1 MNVLAC
7 VVLCVCQLKPDDL
20 LKISQTTLEDILLCE
35 AKAGLHSTAHG
46 RTAHGTD
53 ASASTSA
60 SAQSSDHTAGTFPYS
75 DQSSPHHPST
85 TTSAS
90 TSTLSPL
97 KRRGGSTGSGGV
109 HSPHAHQATH
119 SSGGKSKRRRTSRST
134 ERERERGREGT
145 LKGNDDMD
153 VDMDRDRGD
162 NDDEGMH
169 RGGDRDK
176 DSSRGGRNRSHG
188 QEREQGHGQNDDDDE
203 EEEEYDEEEDED
215 VGEGGRGGKGGGY
228 DHSSAD
234 GSPDR
239 YTSLPTPLN
248 VSRPSTHI
256 NTKTDRDRDRD
267 RDGVSGRNGDTVDDV
282 SSLTQLMH
290 NTAATATATSHDTAN
305 TNGIP
310 FGARNGDTTHL
321 SADSG
326 SSADRPYGGQ
336 GLGVEGN
343 QLEYLEESFQLI
355 ALMVRGN
362 AARIKDD
369 MK

>member
-1 MNVLAC
+1 M
-7 VVLCVCQLKPDDL
+7 CVCQLKADDL

-35 AKAGLHSTAHG
+35 AKAGLHSTAP
-46 RTAHGTD
+46 AYAPDHGTD
-53 ASASTSA
+53 ASTSTSA
-60 SAQSSDHTAGTFPYS
+60 QFSEHTAVTFPCS
-75 DQSSPHHPST
+75 DQSSPHHPS
-85 TTSAS
+85 TSAS

-97 KRRGGSTGSGGV
+97 KRRGGSTGSGVV

-119 SSGGKSKRRRTSRST
+119 SSSSKSKRRRTSRSMDR
-134 ERERERGREGT
+134 ERERESEST
-145 LKGNDDMD
+145 LKGNGDMD
-153 VDMDRDRGD
+153 MDMDR
-162 NDDEGMH
+162 
-169 RGGDRDK
+169 

-188 QEREQGHGQNDDDDE
+188 QEREREQGHVEDDYDDGEEYDGEDDE
-203 EEEEYDEEEDED
+203 EGYED
-215 VGEGGRGGKGGGY
+215 VGEGGRGGGGY

-248 VSRPSTHI
+248 VSLPSTHT
-256 NTKTDRDRDRD
+256 NTNTNTDRNGDRDRN
-267 RDGVSGRNGDTVDDV
+267 GVSRRNGETVDDV

-290 NTAATATATSHDTAN
+290 NTAAATATALSRDTAN
-305 TNGIP
+305 SNGMP

>member
-1 MNVLAC
+1 M
-7 VVLCVCQLKPDDL
+7 

-35 AKAGLHSTAHG
+35 AKAGLHSTTPAYAP
-46 RTAHGTD
+46 AHGTD
-53 ASASTSA
+53 ASASA
-60 SAQSSDHTAGTFPYS
+60 SAQLSDHTAGTFPCS

-97 KRRGGSTGSGGV
+97 KRRGGSTGSGVV
-109 HSPHAHQATH
+109 HSPHAHQAAH
-119 SSGGKSKRRRTSRST
+119 SSSSKSKRRRTSRSMD
-134 ERERERGREGT
+134 RGRDSEGT

-153 VDMDRDRGD
+153 IDVDR
-162 NDDEGMH
+162 
-169 RGGDRDK
+169 

-188 QEREQGHGQNDDDDE
+188 QEREREQGHGEDDYDDG
-203 EEEEYDEEEDED
+203 EEYDEEDDEEEYED
-215 VGEGGRGGKGGGY
+215 VGEGGRGRKGGGGGY

-239 YTSLPTPLN
+239 YTSLQTPLD
-248 VSRPSTHI
+248 VSLPSSHT
-256 NTKTDRDRDRD
+256 NTNTDRNGDRDRD
-267 RDGVSGRNGDTVDDV
+267 RDGVSGRNGETVDDV

-290 NTAATATATSHDTAN
+290 NTATATATATASSRDTAN
-305 TNGIP
+305 SNGMP